1 MHNSEKRHLSSPKG
15 IRLWFAIFMV
25 LIYLGM
31 GVLIAMDKVD
41 VFGTNTTVKYIVGCI
56 LVVYGIYRGYRLMK
70 GSN

>member
-1 MHNSEKRHLSSPKG
+1 MHNPEERHHSSPKG
-15 IRLWFAIFMV
+15 LRLWYSIFMV

-41 VFGTNTTVKYIVGCI
+41 VFGTNSTVKYIVGCV

>member
-1 MHNSEKRHLSSPKG
+1 MHDLKERHHSSPKG

-41 VFGTNTTVKYIVGCI
+41 VFGTNSTVKYIAGCV

>member
-1 MHNSEKRHLSSPKG
+1 MQDLEKSRHSSPKG
-15 IRLWFAIFMV
+15 LRLWFAIFMV

-31 GVLIAMDKVD
+31 GVFIAMDKVD
-41 VFGTNTTVKYIVGCI
+41 VFGTNTTVKYIVGCV

>member
-1 MHNSEKRHLSSPKG
+1 
-15 IRLWFAIFMV
+15 MV

-41 VFGTNTTVKYIVGCI
+41 VFGTNTTVKYIVGCV